1 VDDWYGTYSGTISLY
16 GTDKWSDESYEWDIY
31 AIVDE
36 SNGQPFF
43 EGFSDE
49 MDLWGGDW
57 STEGNAVFSFWV
69 DLTED
74 KMTADTSYDC
84 WILDED
90 DLSDS
95 DYVYY
100 WYSYERDYLLICLNY
115 YDPDYDGG
123 FDVYITL
130 TKD

>member
-1 VDDWYGTYSGTISLY
+1 
-16 GTDKWSDESYEWDIY
+16 
-31 AIVDE
+31 
-36 SNGQPFF
+36 
-43 EGFSDE
+43 

-57 STEGNAVFSFWV
+57 STDGNAVFSFWV
-69 DLTED
+69 ELTED

-95 DYVYY
+95 NYVYY

-130 TKD
+130 SKD